1 MRTLI
6 QINETFIDKN
16 IHLQYTP
23 LFMGLNPDDKV
34 QLAYKT
40 NTTLLQLGLY

>member
-6 QINETFIDKN
+6 QINEKFIDKN
-16 IHLQYTP
+16 IHLQYTL

-34 QLAYKT
+34 HLAYKT
-40 NTTLLQLGLY
+40 NTILLQLRLY